1 LALPFRSLVYP
12 TRLRGPTEGVPA
24 QCPNGG
30 WGWAGRLVFGGPDV
44 VGVVAVV
51 GWVTPGVPGVPGVR
65 GVRGVRGATLEGP
78 WLRAGRK
85 STADAGAALPKG
97 ATMATL
103 AARANRRLVVLLCIP
118 PRVNTE
124 GRPCTTTGYIAGL
137 YPGAS
142 RNTGKAGGHN

>member
-1 LALPFRSLVYP
+1 VLALPFRSLVYP
-12 TRLRGPTEGVPA
+12 TQVEGPTEGVPA

-30 WGWAGRLVFGGPDV
+30 WGWAERPVCGGPDV

-51 GWVTPGVPGVPGVR
+51 GWVTPGVR
-65 GVRGVRGATLEGP
+65 GVVLEGP
-78 WLRAGRK
+78 WPRAGRK
-85 STADAGAALPKG
+85 SLADAGVALPNG

-103 AARANRRLVVLLCIP
+103 AARANRRLVVLPCIP

-124 GRPCTTTGYIAGL
+124 GRPCTTTGDIAGL

-142 RNTGKAGGHN
+142 RNTGKARGHN